1 MFESEAFSRM
11 QQRYTA
17 WLIVT
22 ALVVAL
28 ATYVVVPG
36 TGVHFTL
43 GSITVNR
50 DFGARQGLDLRGGLQ
65 VLLQA
70 DVPAGTTV
78 DSTSMSIAKQIVEN
92 RVNGLGVAE
101 PLVQQ
106 QGADRI
112 VVELPGV
119 TNPQQAIDTLKQTGL
134 LEFVDIGTLAISAGT
149 VIRTDC
155 IDPSKVDCGNP
166 TGALPV
172 PTTAPAS
179 AATTAPGSGTPGAT
193 GSPAASTTAAASTP
207 SVASTTASSNT
218 PAATAASSTAPAAG
232 PTAAGTPEVTATASS
247 TVTSTVPA
255 GPTYHTVMTGVAIK
269 TATVQRS
276 TLGAWVINFS
286 LTDQGST
293 IFANHTSSHVG
304 QRLAIV
310 LDKTVI
316 SAPNIESAI
325 TGGSGTISGS
335 FTQASANQL
344 ALQLAYGSLP
354 VPLKVVQSQEIG
366 PTLGQDSLRKSAIA
380 GIIGLVVVALFM
392 SLYYRLPGL
401 IAVLALL
408 IYAVITFALFILIPV
423 TLTLPGIA
431 GFVLSVGVA
440 VDANILIFERMKEEL
455 RSGKPLR
462 QAVEAG
468 FSRAWPS
475 IRDSNISTLITC
487 AILFWFGNT
496 FGASL
501 VKGFALT
508 LALGVGVSLFT
519 AVLVSRTILHLFLDR
534 VDFSARHSWFG
545 I

>member
-1 MFESEAFSRM
+1 M

-28 ATYVVVPG
+28 ATYVVIPG
-36 TGVHFTL
+36 TGIHLNL
-43 GSITVNR
+43 GPISINR

-78 DSTSMSIAKQIVEN
+78 DDTAMSVAQQIVDN
-92 RVNGLGVAE
+92 RVNGLGVTE
-101 PLVQQ
+101 PLVQR
-106 QGADRI
+106 QGTDRI

-119 TNPQQAIDTLKQTGL
+119 TNPQEAIDTLKQTGL
-134 LEFVDIGTLAISAGT
+134 LEFVDVGNAAPNPGTLIK
-149 VIRTDC
+149 TDC

-172 PTTAPAS
+172 PTAAVTPTAALTPTAPA
-179 AATTAPGSGTPGAT
+179 G
-193 GSPAASTTAAASTP
+193 
-207 SVASTTASSNT
+207 T
-218 PAATAASSTAPAAG
+218 PAATQALSGTITG
-232 PTAAGTPEVTATASS
+232 GTPAVTATATS

-255 GPTYHTVMTGVAIK
+255 GPTYHTVMTGVAIQS
-269 TATVQRS
+269 ATVS
-276 TLGAWVINFS
+276 NNTLGQWVINFT
-286 LTDQGST
+286 LTSAGST
-293 IFANHTSSHVG
+293 IFANHTSTHVG

-310 LDKTVI
+310 LDKSVI
-316 SAPNIESAI
+316 SAPTIDSAI
-325 TGGSGTISGS
+325 TQGSGTISGS
-335 FTQASANQL
+335 FTQDSANQL
-344 ALQLAYGSLP
+344 ALQLRYGSLP

-366 PTLGQDSLRKSAIA
+366 PSLGQDSVRKSAIA
-380 GIIGLVVVALFM
+380 GIIGMLVVILFM

-401 IAVLALL
+401 IAVIALL

-455 RSGKPLR
+455 RSGKPLK

-468 FSRAWPS
+468 FHRAWPS

-508 LALGVGVSLFT
+508 LALGVLVSLFT
-519 AVLVSRTILHLFLDR
+519 AVLVTRTILHAFLDR
-534 VDFSARHSWFG
+534 VDFSARQSWFG

>member
-1 MFESEAFSRM
+1 M

-22 ALVVAL
+22 VLVVAL

-36 TGVHFTL
+36 TGIHIVL
-43 GSITVNR
+43 GPVNINR

-70 DVPAGTTV
+70 DVPAGTVV
-78 DSTSMSIAKQIVEN
+78 DDTSMSVAKQIVEN
-92 RVNGLGVAE
+92 RVNGLGVTE
-101 PLVQQ
+101 PLVQR

-119 TNPQQAIDTLKQTGL
+119 TDPQQAIDTLKQTGL
-134 LEFVDIGTLAISAGT
+134 LEFVDIGSQAISSGT
-149 VIRTDC
+149 PIQTDC

-166 TGALPV
+166 TGKLPV
-172 PTTAPAS
+172 PTSAPTS
-179 AATTAPGSGTPGAT
+179 AGTTAPGNGTPGAT
-193 GSPAASTTAAASTP
+193 GSPAASTPSAAASTT
-207 SVASTTASSNT
+207 VAANT
-218 PAATAASSTAPAAG
+218 PAATGGSVATGVISGTAPA
-232 PTAAGTPEVTATASS
+232 PSTTAAGTPAVTATATG
-247 TVTSTVPA
+247 TVTSTVPS

-269 TATVQRS
+269 AATVSRS
-276 TLGAWVINFS
+276 TLGQWVINFT

-293 IFANHTSSHVG
+293 IFATHTSSHVG

-316 SAPNIESAI
+316 SAPTIDSAI

-335 FTQASANQL
+335 FTQDSANTL
-344 ALQLAYGSLP
+344 ALQLRYGSLP

-366 PTLGQDSLRKSAIA
+366 PSLGQDSVRKSAIA
-380 GIIGLVVVALFM
+380 GVIGMLVVALFM

-408 IYAVITFALFILIPV
+408 IYAVVTFALFILIPV

-455 RSGKPLR
+455 RSGKVLR

-487 AILFWFGNT
+487 GILFWFGNT

-519 AVLVSRTILHLFLDR
+519 AVLVTRTILHLFLDR

>member
-1 MFESEAFSRM
+1 M

-50 DFGARQGLDLRGGLQ
+50 DFGARQGLDLQGGLQ

-78 DSTSMSIAKQIVEN
+78 DSTSMSVAKQIVEN

-134 LEFVDIGTLAISAGT
+134 LEFVDIGALAINPGT
-149 VIRTDC
+149 VIQTDC

-179 AATTAPGSGTPGAT
+179 AATTAPGSATPGAT
-193 GSPAASTTAAASTP
+193 GSPAPSSTAAASTP
-207 SVASTTASSNT
+207 
-218 PAATAASSTAPAAG
+218 AATNTISGTAPAAG
-232 PTAAGTPEVTATASS
+232 TTAAGTPEVTATATG
-247 TVTSTVPA
+247 TVTSTVPT

-293 IFANHTSSHVG
+293 IFATHTSSHVG

>member
-1 MFESEAFSRM
+1 M

-22 ALVVAL
+22 VLVLAL

-36 TGVHFTL
+36 TGIHFTL

-78 DSTSMSIAKQIVEN
+78 DATAMTVAKAIVEN
-92 RVNGLGVAE
+92 RVNGLGVTE

-119 TNPQQAIDTLKQTGL
+119 TDPQQAIDTLKQTGL
-134 LEFVDIGTLAISAGT
+134 LEFVDIGTLALSSGQS
-149 VIRTDC
+149 IRTDC

-166 TGALPV
+166 TGTRPV
-172 PTTAPAS
+172 PTAAPTAGTPAS
-179 AATTAPGSGTPGAT
+179 
-193 GSPAASTTAAASTP
+193 TAAAGTS
-207 SVASTTASSNT
+207 T
-218 PAATAASSTAPAAG
+218 PAATAVLSGTAAATSALTSTAAAVTPGVTATTTSTISSTAD
-232 PTAAGTPEVTATASS
+232 T
-247 TVTSTVPA
+247 
-255 GPTYHTVMTGVAIK
+255 GPTYHTIMTGVAIQS
-269 TATVQRS
+269 ATVSRS
-276 TLGAWVINFS
+276 TLGAWTINFT
-286 LTDQGST
+286 LTNAGST
-293 IFANHTSSHVG
+293 IFANHTSTHVG

-310 LDKTVI
+310 LDKTII
-316 SAPNIESAI
+316 SAPNIQSAI
-325 TGGSGTISGS
+325 TGGSGTITGS

-344 ALQLAYGSLP
+344 ALQLKYGSLP

-366 PTLGQDSLRKSAIA
+366 PTLGQDSVRKSAVA
-380 GIIGLVVVALFM
+380 GIIGLVVVCLFM

-455 RSGKPLR
+455 RSGKILR

-487 AILFWFGNT
+487 AILYWFGNT

-508 LALGVGVSLFT
+508 LALGVLVSLFT
-519 AVLVSRTILHLFLDR
+519 AVLVTRTILHLFLDR

>member
-1 MFESEAFSRM
+1 MR
-11 QQRYTA
+11 QRYTA

-36 TGVHFTL
+36 TGIHFTL
-43 GSITVNR
+43 GSLTVNR

-70 DVPAGTTV
+70 DVPAGTTI
-78 DSTSMSIAKQIVEN
+78 DSNSMSVAKTIVEN
-92 RVNGLGVAE
+92 RVNGLGVTE

-119 TNPQQAIDTLKQTGL
+119 SDPQQAIDTLKQTGL
-134 LEFVDIGTLAISAGT
+134 LEFVDIGSQAIAAGT
-149 VIRTDC
+149 IINTDC

-166 TGALPV
+166 SGTLPV
-172 PTTAPAS
+172 PTQVAATSTPPATAS
-179 AATTAPGSGTPGAT
+179 AAITGTAP
-193 GSPAASTTAAASTP
+193 
-207 SVASTTASSNT
+207 
-218 PAATAASSTAPAAG
+218 
-232 PTAAGTPEVTATASS
+232 AGTPEVTSTATS
-247 TVTSTVPA
+247 TVTSTVPT

-269 TATVQRS
+269 TATATRS
-276 TLGAWVINFS
+276 TLGDWVINFS
-286 LTDQGST
+286 LTDRGST
-293 IFANHTSSHVG
+293 IFATHTSTHVG

-316 SAPNIESAI
+316 SAPNIQSAI

-335 FTQASANQL
+335 FTQASSNQL

-366 PTLGQDSLRKSAIA
+366 PTLGQDSVRKSAIA

-455 RSGKPLR
+455 RSGKALR

-487 AILFWFGNT
+487 SILFWFGST

-508 LALGVGVSLFT
+508 LALGVVVSLFT
-519 AVLVSRTILHLFLDR
+519 AVLVTRTILHLFLDR
-534 VDFSARHSWFG
+534 VDFSARQSWFG

>member
-1 MFESEAFSRM
+1 M

-17 WLIVT
+17 WLIVI
-22 ALVVAL
+22 AVVMAL
-28 ATYVVVPG
+28 ATYVVWPG

-43 GSITVNR
+43 GSLTVNR

-70 DVPAGTTV
+70 DVPPGTQI
-78 DSTSMSIAKQIVEN
+78 DDASMAIAKQIVEN
-92 RVNGLGVAE
+92 RVNGLGVTE
-101 PLVQQ
+101 PLVQR
-106 QGADRI
+106 QGSNRI

-119 TNPQQAIDTLKQTGL
+119 TDPQQAIDTLKQTGL
-134 LEFVDIGTLAISAGT
+134 LEFVDIATAS
-149 VIRTDC
+149 IRPGAPINTDC
-155 IDPSKVDCGNP
+155 VIPSKVDCGNP
-166 TGALPV
+166 SGTLPV
-172 PTTAPAS
+172 PTTAV
-179 AATTAPGSGTPGAT
+179 
-193 GSPAASTTAAASTP
+193 STTATSAPGTS
-207 SVASTTASSNT
+207 T
-218 PAATAASSTAPAAG
+218 PAATGTLSGTTPAATSAITTTQAAG
-232 PTAAGTPEVTATASS
+232 AGTPEATSTATS
-247 TVTSTVPA
+247 TVTSTVPT

-269 TATVQRS
+269 DATVART
-276 TLGAWVINFS
+276 TLAAWVINFT
-286 LTDQGST
+286 LTSEGSA
-293 IFANHTSSHVG
+293 IFANHTSTHVG

-310 LDKTVI
+310 LDKAVV
-316 SAPNIESAI
+316 SAPTIDGAI

-335 FTQASANQL
+335 FTQATANQL
-344 ALQLAYGSLP
+344 ALQLKYGSLP

-366 PTLGQDSLRKSAIA
+366 PSLGQDSVRKSAIA
-380 GIIGLVVVALFM
+380 GIIGMLVVALFM
-392 SLYYRLPGL
+392 ALYYRLPGL

-455 RSGKPLR
+455 RSGKALR

-487 AILFWFGNT
+487 AILYWFGST

-508 LALGVGVSLFT
+508 LALGVLVSLFT
-519 AVLVSRTILHLFLDR
+519 AVLVTRTILHVFLDR
-534 VDFSARHSWFG
+534 VDFTTRHSWFG

>member
-11 QQRYTA
+11 QQRYSA

-28 ATYVVVPG
+28 ATYVVLPG

-70 DVPAGTTV
+70 DVPPGTVV
-78 DSTSMSIAKQIVEN
+78 DNTSMSVAQQIVEN
-92 RVNGLGVAE
+92 RVNGLGVTE
-101 PLVQQ
+101 PLVQR

-119 TNPQQAIDTLKQTGL
+119 TDPQQAINTLKQTGL
-134 LEFVDIGTLAISAGT
+134 LEFVDVGNNAINPGMP
-149 VIRTDC
+149 IQTDC

-166 TGALPV
+166 TGTLPV
-172 PTTAPAS
+172 PTAAVSGT
-179 AATTAPGSGTPGAT
+179 ATTATGTGTPQATGVTTSTTAATPGAT
-193 GSPAASTTAAASTP
+193 STITSSSTLTGTPQASG
-207 SVASTTASSNT
+207 T
-218 PAATAASSTAPAAG
+218 PAAT
-232 PTAAGTPEVTATASS
+232 S
-247 TVTSTVPA
+247 TVTSTLPSGPA
-255 GPTYHTVMTGVAIK
+255 YHTVMTGVAIQN
-269 TATVQRS
+269 ATVSRT
-276 TLGAWVINFS
+276 TLGAWTINFT
-286 LTDQGST
+286 LTGQGST
-293 IFANHTSSHVG
+293 IFANHTSTHVG

-316 SAPNIESAI
+316 SAPTIDGAI
-325 TGGSGTISGS
+325 TGGSGTITGS
-335 FTQASANQL
+335 FTQTTANQL
-344 ALQLAYGSLP
+344 ALQLRYGSLP

-366 PTLGQDSLRKSAIA
+366 PSLGQDSVRKSAIA
-380 GIIGLVVVALFM
+380 GVIGMLVVALFM

-455 RSGKPLR
+455 RSGKALR

-508 LALGVGVSLFT
+508 LALGVLVSLFT
-519 AVLVSRTILHLFLDR
+519 AVLVTRTILHVFLDR
-534 VDFSARHSWFG
+534 VDFTARHSWFG